1 MNDHMLNRNPI
12 FKYLPKDSHIAYEEL
27 ARSRFHQAH
36 IHMHDHNEILFIT
49 TDAECEIF
57 SNGSVCRVSCPACVM
72 HRGGSYHSTTAVS
85 TSAQGYSSSVVFFDT
100 VSLAEFPESVTRR
113 GIIGG
118 DCLVIPLGEEG
129 LERFLPYLSLMR
141 AHSGDMTR

>member
-1 MNDHMLNRNPI
+1 MNNRI

-27 ARSRFHQAH
+27 ARSQFHQAH

-49 TDAECEIF
+49 TDSECEIF
-57 SNGSVCRVSCPACVM
+57 SNGSVCRVRCPACVI

-85 TSAQGYSSSVVFFDT
+85 TSAQGYSSSVVFFDA

-113 GIIGG
+113 KI
-118 DCLVIPLGEEG
+118 CPQ
-129 LERFLPYLSLMR
+129 YSLYR
-141 AHSGDMTR
+141 I